1 VNADKKLDS
10 TELEISRL
18 KTRMEIN
25 LSNPKNGMGAE

>member
-18 KTRMEIN
+18 KARMDIN
-25 LSNPKNGMGAE
+25 LSNPKNGIGAE